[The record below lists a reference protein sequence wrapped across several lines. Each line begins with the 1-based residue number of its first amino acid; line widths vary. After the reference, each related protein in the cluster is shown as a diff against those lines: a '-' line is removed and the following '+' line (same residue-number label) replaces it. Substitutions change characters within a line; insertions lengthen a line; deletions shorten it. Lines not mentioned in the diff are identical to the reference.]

1 MIANPRTLHALLTL
15 SFFCVTASAQTIV
28 LVDHDAP
35 GPHDG
40 TSWTKAFTTIEAAFN
55 VAPGLGYAQIWVAQG
70 TYRPLVRDQ
79 SIPRTESFRM
89 PDLLGANLALYGGF
103 AGTEASIPI
112 DDTHDPRTPGH
123 ETILDGDL
131 NNDDNDLTVPEFF
144 STDPTRD
151 DNAYHVVSVTD
162 LDGALTIDGFTI
174 TGGHANGD
182 VPRREDR
189 GGGMENVDADPTIRN
204 CLFTRNYADR
214 HGGAVNNRTDTVFL
228 VDAKLTLFENCRFTL
243 NASNEDG
250 GAVLIDF
257 RGHASFTG
265 CVFER
270 NRCTGN
276 GGALCA
282 IFNAV
287 PRVRFC
293 EFRSNTAVGAFL
305 QPAWGGALYVR
316 SAVHLTAEDPDQ
328 YETGVIDTV
337 FRDNTAEKGGAVY
350 VQGAEADFVNV
361 RFISNEAIAGA
372 SDRNGGAMYVYHVPT
387 ANHPPQNVSL
397 VNALFLANT
406 AGGDGGAFFVDG
418 TSPDAS
424 CALNNWC
431 TTLTHCTF
439 GENSANGRSGGIYR
453 LAMPIRVRNSILWDN
468 TDGNGGTN
476 TTDEQVFFFGAGTA
490 EVLNSCV
497 MDANPS
503 DASIPFDASNID
515 DNPIFADPLGS
526 DLEAATGDENLRPDT
541 SPVVSPCID
550 RGENNYWPP
559 DEWDLD
565 GDTFTQEPLPFDL
578 DRKARGINVLAIGG
592 SDWLDMGAYE
602 VVCQPNSS
610 DCPTGQDCGDAT
622 CDGLTGTCVF
632 LCSDGVECTSDACV
646 NMGGGASECQHFADD
661 GFCDD
666 DDDCTNDAC
675 DPSLDCINAPMDCD
689 DENPC
694 TSDECV
700 NGDCQNTPNTALC
713 DDGDNCTQD
722 DLCSG
727 GVCAG
732 VPVDC
737 NDGNLCT
744 TDSCN
749 PASGACVNAPLV
761 CNDGNVCTDDSCVG
775 GTCVY
780 VNNTAVCDDA
790 DPCTLSD
797 VCSGGACAGTPM
809 DCDDQNECT
818 NDYCVGGACIHTN
831 NSAACDDNNVC
842 TENDVCAAGVCAG
855 TPKDCNDFYE
865 CTDDYCHPQL
875 DCQNIDNGCDDSI
888 DCTYD
893 VCEVLAGV
901 CIHIRVNDF
910 CDDGD
915 ACTTDACDAEI
926 DCVFTPI
933 VCDDQDEC
941 TDDYCDVE
949 TGCYTSPVV
958 WGDVNHSGVTDIF
971 DVLCM
976 LDGFAGDFSTCA
988 FEDLDLCGCPGGDGG
1003 IDIFDILSVLD
1014 GFAGVVGTCTGTV
1027 PCCSGGEMSMLVEI
1041 DPEPELLPIDVTL
1054 VASAAHVQ
1062 PGQTVGIDVRLGRLS
1077 TMRGYQVAVEVS
1089 GGSTGTLT
1097 LEEVFVDDQVGDYL
1111 FAGRNA
1117 MWGGDLSQ
1125 SRLANVLNS
1134 GSVTTTTEKYACTF
1148 VFRASNDASG
1158 TFSITLQTDDRTKL
1172 VAIGGQLF
1180 ELDTVT
1186 NTQVTVP

>member
-1 MIANPRTLHALLTL
+1 MRSNPRTLHALLTCSL
-15 SFFCVTASAQTIV
+15 FSVTASAQTIV
-28 LVDHDAP
+28 FVDHDAP

-89 PDLLGANLALYGGF
+89 PDLLGANLGLYGGF
-103 AGTEASIPI
+103 AGTEAPIPI
-112 DDTHDPRTPGH
+112 DETHDPRTPGH

-189 GGGMENVDADPTIRN
+189 GGGMEIVDADPTIRN

-214 HGGAVNNRTDTVFL
+214 HGGAVNNRTDTDFL
-228 VDAKLTLFENCRFTL
+228 VDAKLSLFEDCQFTF
-243 NASNEDG
+243 NATIEDG

-257 RGHASFTG
+257 RGHASFTD
-265 CVFER
+265 CRFER
-270 NRCTGN
+270 NRCIGR

-282 IFNAV
+282 VFVAV
-287 PRVRFC
+287 PRLRFC
-293 EFRSNTAVGAFL
+293 QFLNNTAVGAFL
-305 QPAWGGALYVR
+305 QPAQGGALFI
-316 SAVHLTAEDPDQ
+316 SSPVHLTAQDPNQ
-328 YETGVIDTV
+328 YETGVIDTL
-337 FRDNTAEKGGAVY
+337 FQENSAEKGGAVY
-350 VQGAEADFVNV
+350 VEGAEADFVNV
-361 RFISNEAIAGA
+361 QFIKNQTKVGA
-372 SDRNGGAMYVYHVPT
+372 SDRNGGAMYVAHVPT
-387 ANHPPQNVSL
+387 VNHPPQNVSL

-453 LAMPIRVRNSILWDN
+453 AAMPIRVRNSILWDN

-476 TTDEQVFFFGAGTA
+476 TTDEQVVFSGAATV
-490 EVLNSCV
+490 EVRNSCV

-559 DEWDLD
+559 DEWNLD
-565 GDTFTQEPLPFDL
+565 DDPFVTEVLPYDL
-578 DRKARGINVLAIGG
+578 DRKARGFNVFAIGG
-592 SDWLDMGAYE
+592 SDYLDMGAYE

-646 NMGGGASECQHFADD
+646 NMGGGESECQHFADD

-666 DDDCTNDAC
+666 DDNCTNDAC
-675 DPSLDCINAPMDCD
+675 DLLLDCINAQMDCD
-689 DENPC
+689 DDNPC
-694 TSDECV
+694 TSDSCLNGACV
-700 NGDCQNTPNTALC
+700 NTPNSAFC
-713 DDGDNCTQD
+713 DDGNNCTQD
-722 DLCSG
+722 DICSG
-727 GVCAG
+727 GNCAG
-732 VPVDC
+732 IAVDC
-737 NDGNLCT
+737 NDANSCT
-744 TDSCN
+744 TDSFN
-749 PASGACVNAPLV
+749 PAFGACVHTPMV
-761 CNDGNVCTDDSCVG
+761 CNDGNVCTNDNCVG
-775 GTCVY
+775 GSCVFT
-780 VNNTAVCDDA
+780 NNTAACDDA

-797 VCSGGACAGTPM
+797 VCSGGACAGTPIV
-809 DCDDQNECT
+809 CDDQNECT
-818 NDYCVGGACIHTN
+818 DDVCVGGSCIFPN
-831 NSAACDDNNVC
+831 NTDPCDDQNAC
-842 TENDVCAAGVCAG
+842 TENDACSAGSCVG
-855 TPKDCNDFYE
+855 TPKDCNDYNE
-865 CTDDYCHPQL
+865 CTDDSCDPQL
-875 DCQNIDNGCDDSI
+875 DCQNVDNGCDDGV
-888 DCTYD
+888 DCTID
-893 VCEVLAGV
+893 HCTVLGT
-901 CIHIRVNDF
+901 CINAPSDARCND
-910 CDDGD
+910 GNG
-915 ACTTDACDAEI
+915 CTTDTCNAVTG
-926 DCVFTPI
+926 CVFVNNALSCDDAKDCTWPDGCADG
-933 VCDDQDEC
+933 VCDGPPIL
-941 TDDYCDVE
+941 Y
-949 TGCYTSPVV
+949 
-958 WGDVNHSGVTDIF
+958 GDVNH
-971 DVLCM
+971 
-976 LDGFAGDFSTCA
+976 DGNV
-988 FEDLDLCGCPGGDGG
+988 
-1003 IDIFDILSVLD
+1003 DIFDILCVLD
-1014 GFAGVVGTCTGTV
+1014 GFAGVFVACPFDDVDIAPCRAERYGFGDGLVDMFDILYMLDAFGGTNVRCCTT
-1027 PCCSGGEMSMLVEI
+1027 GEMMMLEEF
-1041 DPEPELLPIDVTL
+1041 DPPPVLLPVDVTL

-1097 LEEVFVDDQVGDYL
+1097 LEGVFVDDQTGDYL

-1117 MWGGDLSQ
+1117 TWGGDLSQ

-1172 VAIGGQLF
+1172 VAVDGQLF